1 MAAYRPGNI
10 APQSGKSK
18 KAGRISGLLDT
29 LRLKSNR
36 RATTTHRPMADLQR
50 GLQAK
55 RFTRGLVSMLMLLG
69 IGGLIFR
76 LVLSMLVNSDVF
88 RLTDIK
94 VRGNSKVETSR
105 IVMKGGLEQG
115 KSLLAM
121 DVGHAEREISSL
133 PWIDRVTVVKKWP
146 SAVEVKIREQ
156 QPLAL
161 VNVDTGNG
169 NELFYLNTKGK
180 LVVPL
185 EAGEDFD
192 FPVITGAEKS
202 SFAESGGI
210 AEGDQVEPAFRLLKL
225 AARGNAILP
234 IQAISEVHIDG
245 ERGVIVYLV
254 DQPFPIYFG
263 RDKMYTKYYRLV
275 KILERLYRKKR
286 MEGITAIR
294 MDYTESKVLVA
305 RADIDR

>member
-1 MAAYRPGNI
+1 
-10 APQSGKSK
+10 
-18 KAGRISGLLDT
+18 
-29 LRLKSNR
+29 
-36 RATTTHRPMADLQR
+36 MADLQR

-94 VRGNSKVETSR
+94 VIGNSKVETSR

-210 AEGDQVEPAFRLLKL
+210 ADGDQVEPAFRLLKL